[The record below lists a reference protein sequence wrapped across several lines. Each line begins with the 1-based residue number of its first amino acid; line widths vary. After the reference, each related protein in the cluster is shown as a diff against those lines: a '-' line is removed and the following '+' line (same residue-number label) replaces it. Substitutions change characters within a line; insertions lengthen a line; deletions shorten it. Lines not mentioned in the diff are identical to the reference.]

1 MRFGVKAV
9 GVTAGAVAALGA
21 LAVRPTV
28 RLVADQVEVDA
39 GPEQVIANLR
49 DWITRSEGVIA
60 RGDHSVVCRF
70 SGRAGPFRYATV
82 EVVTFEPSAITF
94 EHLRG
99 PFAACHE
106 RFDLTRT
113 DTGTRLVHTGT
124 CQRLDVFPAGG
135 LWTWPFARLVVRG
148 TFERHVREHLHSMRE
163 HLAATDVSR
172 L

>member
-1 MRFGVKAV
+1 MRFLVKAV

-28 RLVADQVEVDA
+28 RLVAEQVEVGA
-39 GPEQVIANLR
+39 EPKQVIAHLR
-49 DWITRSEGVIA
+49 DRFTRSEGVIA
-60 RGDHSVVCRF
+60 RGDQSVVCRF
-70 SGRAGPFRYATV
+70 SGQAGPFRYASV
-82 EVVTFEPSAITF
+82 EVVTFAPSAITF

-106 RFDLTRT
+106 RFDLTRA

-124 CQRLDVFPAGG
+124 FSLRGG
-135 LWTWPFARLVVRG
+135 LWTGPFARLFVRR
-148 TFERHVREHLHSMRE
+148 TFERHVREHLHSTRE
-163 HLAATDVSR
+163 QLSVGQRAT